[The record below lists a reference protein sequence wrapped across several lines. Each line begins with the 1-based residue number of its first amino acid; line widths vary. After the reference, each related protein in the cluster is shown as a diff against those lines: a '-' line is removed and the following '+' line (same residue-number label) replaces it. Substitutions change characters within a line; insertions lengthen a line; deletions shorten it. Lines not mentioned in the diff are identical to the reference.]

1 MRICNSIPICT
12 VHSTDVLV
20 RGVGYYRIEL
30 RRGVGVVVVFAAY
43 PGRYSAIQFAAC
55 SSFVGRR
62 SSFVLRPSSFV
73 VRRSSFIVRPWSF
86 VLRPSSFVLPS
97 PSSFVVPSPSSFAL
111 RPSSFDIRGTTF
123 VGRRSWDDV
132 RGTTFVDVW
141 TCGRVDVCPFFF
153 VDVAAQRPRLAASL
167 TTL

>member
-1 MRICNSIPICT
+1 M
-12 VHSTDVLV
+12 LV

-55 SSFVGRR
+55 SSFVVPR
-62 SSFVLRPSSFV
+62 S
-73 VRRSSFIVRPWSF
+73 SF

-97 PSSFVVPSPSSFAL
+97 PSSFVLPSPSSFAL
-111 RPSSFDIRGTTF
+111 RPSSFDIVGRRSWDDVRGTTF

-132 RGTTFVDVW
+132 RGRVDVW
-141 TCGRVDVCPFFF
+141 TCGRLPFLLRRCCSATTAFGGVIDYIMNFVCGRKLLTEF
-153 VDVAAQRPRLAASL
+153 VHLSQRGMAL
-167 TTL
+167 